1 MKILENKVELK
12 KNAIRKGA
20 AIFILAGVLAV
31 SGCSGVPVPDREGEG
46 TIHGQELQPEMD
58 EKDKNN
64 RSGSIENYTNTGS
77 VDESKKNEYIIPQSL
92 LSVAGITAEELVE
105 DFNETYSDDYYID
118 KAEVN
123 ENGEVLL
130 TLTNTQRKRYM
141 EYKEEVIKDEIEN
154 ARYKEDI
161 SVEITDDY
169 KEMKISL
176 GENSNSNGFIKT
188 YMMLATQMGIYQ
200 IISGCAPEEW
210 GLHIKVLREGK
221 VILDTNEPN
230 ASWQL
235 NNEDFGE

>member
-1 MKILENKVELK
+1 MELK

-64 RSGSIENYTNTGS
+64 RSGSIENYTNTDS

>member
-1 MKILENKVELK
+1 MRKIIAVILLFALLINGCAVTSFSEQQKEENSNE
-12 KNAIRKGA
+12 RKT
-20 AIFILAGVLAV
+20 
-31 SGCSGVPVPDREGEG
+31 E
-46 TIHGQELQPEMD
+46 
-58 EKDKNN
+58 
-64 RSGSIENYTNTGS
+64 Y
-77 VDESKKNEYIIPQSL
+77 ESKEKISKTKETDHLDSEETKQYIIPQSL

-105 DFNETYSDDYYID
+105 DFNSTYSDDYYID

-130 TLTNTQRKRYM
+130 TLTDTQRKRYM
-141 EYKEEVIKDEIEN
+141 EYKEEVIREEIEN
-154 ARYKEDI
+154 AKDKEDI
-161 SVEITDDY
+161 SVEVTDDY
-169 KEMKISL
+169 KEMKIFL

-188 YMMLATQMGIYQ
+188 YMMIATQIGIYQ

-230 ASWQL
+230 TSWQL